1 MMNRSGRE
9 VVADLARQYQALSK
23 DQRVKLR
30 KILDVIDDILDKPSP
45 SPGGEPEKWT
55 AARS

>member
-9 VVADLARQYQALSK
+9 VVADLAREYQALSK

-30 KILDVIDDILDKPSP
+30 KSLDVIDEIIDKPKPSP
-45 SPGGEPEKWT
+45 GSEPEYWT
-55 AARS
+55 VARS

>member
-9 VVADLARQYQALSK
+9 VVSDLAREYQALSK

-30 KILDVIDDILDKPSP
+30 KILDVIDEIIDKPSP
-45 SPGGEPEKWT
+45 GSEPEYWT
-55 AARS
+55 VARS